1 MSNKLQPIAQ
11 SFLVCREIF
20 TDEVSRTR
28 LLMHPFCRL
37 NLPGFPATFPV
48 CLFIQL
54 TGGHGTYR
62 LGIQLHDAEG
72 AVLADVSAPAAEALT
87 DPLEYAQ
94 ATWRDLRLRF
104 PKPGRYSLVLLADR
118 EEIGRH
124 MMELAL
130 TVSK

>member
-54 TGGHGTYR
+54 TGGHGTYPYFPDDLQLSAR
-62 LGIQLHDAEG
+62 HVRRNPGIPSD
-72 AVLADVSAPAAEALT
+72 SASFL
-87 DPLEYAQ
+87 
-94 ATWRDLRLRF
+94 
-104 PKPGRYSLVLLADR
+104 PK
-118 EEIGRH
+118 
-124 MMELAL
+124 
-130 TVSK
+130 